1 MEESLMITVLLC
13 SYNGEQYIEE
23 QLKSILDQT
32 VKDLHVVV
40 SDDGSTDRTLEIVEK
55 LSDENPGRITIIR
68 QDPPNGSA
76 AVHFLKLFCDKKY
89 DFSLPTPDKKASEK
103 NGLSEVLRADYIMLS
118 DQDDVWKPEKAE
130 KTLAMMKEME
140 AKYGKDTP
148 LLVHCDAEVVDESLH
163 QISPSYTAY
172 QKMTPSRKH
181 LNQLLVQNNVVG
193 GATMVN
199 RSLAGCVKKVPE
211 HCVMHDEWL
220 ALIASAFGEIGYIP
234 EALYYYRQH
243 GDNVLGADK
252 GSRIREILGRF
263 GLFRTDGKSKA
274 DMDAHS
280 RSVYREMFLQ
290 AECFLRMYGR
300 DSSKNQDKSL
310 SSDHG
315 DESSQNQ
322 NRSLSEEQRKLL
334 RAFISIPKKNRLGKI
349 LTILRYGFTYNLL
362 HRTVGECL

>member
-1 MEESLMITVLLC
+1 MITVLLC

-148 LLVHCDAEVVDESLH
+148 LLVHCD
-163 QISPSYTAY
+163 
-172 QKMTPSRKH
+172 
-181 LNQLLVQNNVVG
+181 
-193 GATMVN
+193 
-199 RSLAGCVKKVPE
+199 
-211 HCVMHDEWL
+211 
-220 ALIASAFGEIGYIP
+220 
-234 EALYYYRQH
+234 
-243 GDNVLGADK
+243 
-252 GSRIREILGRF
+252 
-263 GLFRTDGKSKA
+263 
-274 DMDAHS
+274 
-280 RSVYREMFLQ
+280 
-290 AECFLRMYGR
+290 
-300 DSSKNQDKSL
+300 
-310 SSDHG
+310 
-315 DESSQNQ
+315 
-322 NRSLSEEQRKLL
+322 
-334 RAFISIPKKNRLGKI
+334 
-349 LTILRYGFTYNLL
+349 
-362 HRTVGECL
+362 